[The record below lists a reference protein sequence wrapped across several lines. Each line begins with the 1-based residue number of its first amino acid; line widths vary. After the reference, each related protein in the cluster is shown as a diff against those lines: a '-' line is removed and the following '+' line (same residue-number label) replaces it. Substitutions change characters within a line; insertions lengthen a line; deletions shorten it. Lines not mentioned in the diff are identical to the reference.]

1 MTALVGILAGLFG
14 LAVGS
19 FLNVCVH
26 RLPRGKSV
34 VSPRSACPACGRE
47 IAWFDNIP
55 LLSYLF
61 LRGKCRSCRA
71 PISLRYPALEL
82 LTAAVFV
89 WVYLFSL
96 YGRFDLVLGWPI
108 FFRLPRP
115 LDFAFLPF
123 LWYLGASLLCLTAID
138 IEHQIIPDRITY
150 PLAALG
156 LVLIAYLGLSSEVP
170 IGKLAL
176 RVALGAAV
184 GGGSLWL
191 LGLLGRLA
199 LRKEAMGLG
208 DVKLMAAA
216 GIWLGWEMTLFA
228 VFLGALSASA
238 AALVLLLAGRQRM
251 GQRLPFGP
259 FLSLGI
265 WVSLLYGWRLLYW
278 YLAFYRS

>member
-1 MTALVGILAGLFG
+1 MTVVVGILTGIFG

-19 FLNVCVH
+19 FLNVCVY

-34 VSPRSACPACGRE
+34 ISPRSACPSCGRE
-47 IAWFDNIP
+47 LAWFENIP

-61 LRGKCRSCRA
+61 LRGKCRSCRV
-71 PISLRYPALEL
+71 PISPRYPALEL
-82 LTAAVFV
+82 LTAGIFL
-89 WVYLFSL
+89 WVYFFSL
-96 YGRFDLVLGWPI
+96 SGRFDLALGWPV

-123 LWYLGASLLCLTAID
+123 LWYLGASLLCLSAID
-138 IEHQIIPDRITY
+138 LEHQIIPDLITY
-150 PLAALG
+150 PLAAFG
-156 LVLIAYLGLSSEVP
+156 LALIAWVGLGAGVAP
-170 IGKLAL
+170 GRLAL
-176 RVALGAAV
+176 RVAVGAAA

-199 LRKEAMGLG
+199 LRKEAMGMG

-228 VFLGALSASA
+228 VFLGALSGAA
-238 AALVLLLAGRQRM
+238 AALVLLLAGRKQM

-278 YLAFYRS
+278 YLAFYRP